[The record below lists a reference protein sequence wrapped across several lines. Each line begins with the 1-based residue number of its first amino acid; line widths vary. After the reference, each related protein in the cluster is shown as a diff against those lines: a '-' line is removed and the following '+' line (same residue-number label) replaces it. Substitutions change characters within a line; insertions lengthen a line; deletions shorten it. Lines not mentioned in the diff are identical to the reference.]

1 MRLVLPHSGGVQIVG
16 VGLQNT
22 CVIALQIFA
31 LGWLDGHFVVVTK
44 LEEEVH
50 RGVATAE
57 HARLTAHHPVFPR
70 GVWEEIQGIMK
81 SLLFLFNKIKTELE
95 TLLKCKQTS
104 QAIGS
109 ISELQAKDIIWWAV
123 GVQGAGHLPAANE
136 AVLPSQND
144 EGSVDE
150 LHQELLGLTWKKHV
164 YKIKSRDMI
173 VLLKCST

>member
-1 MRLVLPHSGGVQIVG
+1 MECPDRRRWPS
-16 VGLQNT
+16 
-22 CVIALQIFA
+22 
-31 LGWLDGHFVVVTK
+31 
-44 LEEEVH
+44 
-50 RGVATAE
+50 E
-57 HARLTAHHPVFPR
+57 HPAWSPSDISPRLTWWPLCCSHKTRGRSPPRCRYCWARSTHCPPSSISPWSLRGDSRHH
-70 GVWEEIQGIMK
+70 EK
-81 SLLFLFNKIKTELE
+81 SAFLFNKIKTELE

-136 AVLPSQND
+136 AVLPSQNN

-150 LHQELLGLTWKKHV
+150 LHQELLGLTWKKRV